1 MVVNNKGVLKMNRF
15 NLESNGLLAT
25 GEDWYKYGMDFFN
38 NDDELVIGVY
48 YGDEDKKDNRFNI
61 VVNNDMVNPLK
72 ELSNDEEW
80 LEHGYNTNCLWG
92 HKHSI
97 QGELTE
103 DKIKDYIF
111 NKFIPQYGIEFM

>member
-15 NLESNGLLAT
+15 DNLKSNGLLST
-25 GEDWYKYGMDFFN
+25 GEDWHKHGIDFYYN
-38 NDDELVIGVY
+38 NKFIAGVY
-48 YGDEDKKDNRFNI
+48 YDDEDFKNKKFNVI
-61 VVNNDMVNPLK
+61 VNDDIVFNPLK
-72 ELSNDEEW
+72 ELQRMEEW
-80 LEHGYNTNCLWG
+80 VDDTLWG

-111 NKFIPQYGIEFM
+111 NKFIPQYGIEFI